1 MQTGN
6 VFLMSFTKYN
16 TDDKLGFDN
25 GYLHSVSWALQHN
38 LFERLVQLTVWIP
51 FSTILILFYF
61 FKNKENKEKEYL
73 FLLILIL
80 FFMTYFFYA
89 KEAGNQYGPR
99 YLYSS
104 SFALF
109 ILTAFGINQFS
120 SKKRKIFL
128 GIIMALN
135 IFLLILFSQITHAEV
150 IQRTALYNYVKDNQI
165 SNALVFLDC
174 FLCSGKMPAKDLT
187 RNGIYFNSSLL
198 YVNSHR
204 EENIRLM
211 MQYPGRED
219 YLWQCE
225 DIKTKHYRL
234 IDLWI
239 SQNINCG
246 LKKIDYKYYSSLLS
260 QVHKVTNSLDG

>member
-1 MQTGN
+1 
-6 VFLMSFTKYN
+6 MSFTKYN

-80 FFMTYFFYA
+80 FFMAYFFYA

-104 SFALF
+104 AFAFF
-109 ILTAFGINQFS
+109 ILTASGINRFS
-120 SKKRKIFL
+120 DKKGKIILFVV
-128 GIIMALN
+128 IALN
-135 IFLLILFSQITHAEV
+135 IFLLMSFSQIINAEV
-150 IQRTALYNYVKDNQI
+150 AQRKALYDYAEDNKI
-165 SNALVFLDC
+165 SNALIFLDC

-187 RNGIYFNSSLL
+187 RNDIYFNNSIL
-198 YVNSHR
+198 YVNSYG

-225 DIKTKHYRL
+225 DIKTRHYRL

-246 LKKIDYKYYSSLLS
+246 LKKIDYKYYSSF
-260 QVHKVTNSLDG
+260 T